1 MRKVLLLLVVSFI
14 IMGTLGAH
22 AIIPDSAT
30 VEVPTP
36 ESDYVQDTDV
46 QSENFAE
53 PEQVVVEP
61 ALDEVTEQ
69 SADEVVAIDSETTE
83 EMVAESINDVDVEP
97 EPIAMES
104 VVDEIVEQV
113 TDEMSAVDSE
123 QVEET
128 AVVETFNDVDVELE
142 SSVEPEV
149 YAEPEPVIV
158 ETDVVDIP
166 EHMADELSAAD
177 SEASEE
183 TVVESINDAEAESE
197 PVIMEPSVD
206 EVTEQTSDELS
217 DADSE
222 ATKEMVVE
230 SFNDVDV
237 ELESSVEPEVYAE
250 PEPVAVE
257 PSVDEVTEQV
267 ADELHVVDSEASEET
282 VVESINDAEAK
293 PEPVVMEPAVVEV
306 TEQVSDEMSVV
317 DSEAPEEKVAES
329 INDAEAEPES
339 VVVESVMDEVTEQTA
354 DELAI
359 VDSEQGEETA
369 VVETFN
375 DVDVELG
382 SSVESEVYAEPESV
396 VVEPLVDEVTEQPAD
411 ELSAADPEQAE
422 SLLVETEDVAEDVEL
437 EQTPYAEEMEK
448 NVAETEVSEPVVADS
463 EPIVDDIEDVQ
474 TVMDIVP
481 DEGNDNDMESVDVQ
495 AEEDEPLVESDESDK
510 KSGINGK
517 VLLSMEATHF
527 AWNFSSNGG
536 GYGLALPCSG
546 VSAEW
551 LFSNRFAC
559 GFDVRVSTE
568 SDGTSYRTNLGI
580 LNRFGML
587 SSVKNFLNEAN
598 VVFFKGDVLLG
609 LTIKDAV
616 GGIATLPTIGL
627 GGSVHFG
634 RDFLTMAFGVDG
646 MVMFPLSGADR
657 TPVFSIRPNMALTW
671 IL

>member
-36 ESDYVQDTDV
+36 ESDYIQDTDV
-46 QSENFAE
+46 QSENFVESE
-53 PEQVVVEP
+53 PVVVEP
-61 ALDEVTEQ
+61 LVDEVTEQ
-69 SADEVVAIDSETTE
+69 AADEMSVVESETSDEMVAKSFNDVDVEPEPVVMEPVVDEDTEQTADEMSVVDSETSD
-83 EMVAESINDVDVEP
+83 EMVAKSFNDVDVEP

-104 VVDEIVEQV
+104 VVDEVVEQPA
-113 TDEMSAVDSE
+113 DEVPVVDSE

-142 SSVEPEV
+142 SSVGPEV
-149 YAEPEPVIV
+149 YAEPEPVV
-158 ETDVVDIP
+158 
-166 EHMADELSAAD
+166 
-177 SEASEE
+177 
-183 TVVESINDAEAESE
+183 
-197 PVIMEPSVD
+197 
-206 EVTEQTSDELS
+206 
-217 DADSE
+217 
-222 ATKEMVVE
+222 
-230 SFNDVDV
+230 
-237 ELESSVEPEVYAE
+237 
-250 PEPVAVE
+250 VE

-267 ADELHVVDSEASEET
+267 SDEMSAVDSEAPEEMVAESFN
-282 VVESINDAEAK
+282 VVDVE
-293 PEPVVMEPAVVEV
+293 PEPVVVEPSVDEG
-306 TEQVSDEMSVV
+306 TEQSADELPVV
-317 DSEAPEEKVAES
+317 DSEAPEETVAEPF
-329 INDAEAEPES
+329 NVLDVEPE
-339 VVVESVMDEVTEQTA
+339 
-354 DELAI
+354 
-359 VDSEQGEETA
+359 
-369 VVETFN
+369 
-375 DVDVELG
+375 
-382 SSVESEVYAEPESV
+382 PV
-396 VVEPLVDEVTEQPAD
+396 VVEPLVDEVAEQPAD
-411 ELSAADPEQAE
+411 ELSAADPEQAD
-422 SLLVETEDVAEDVEL
+422 SLLVETEDVDEDEES
-437 EQTPYAEEMEK
+437 EQTPYAEDMEK

-559 GFDVRVSTE
+559 GFDVRISTE

-598 VVFFKGDVLLG
+598 IVFFKGDVLLG

-657 TPVFSIRPNMALTW
+657 TPVYSIRPNMSLTW

>member
-14 IMGTLGAH
+14 VMGTLGAH

-36 ESDYVQDTDV
+36 ESDYIQDTDV
-46 QSENFAE
+46 QSEDCVESE
-53 PEQVVVEP
+53 PIVVEP
-61 ALDEVTEQ
+61 AVDEVTEKAADELSVVDSEATEETVVESINVAEAEPEPVVMEPSVDEVTEQ
-69 SADEVVAIDSETTE
+69 VSDEMSAVDSEAPAK
-83 EMVAESINDVDVEP
+83 MVAESFNVVDVEP
-97 EPIAMES
+97 EPVAMEP
-104 VVDEIVEQV
+104 VVDEVVEQV
-113 TDEMSAVDSE
+113 TDELAIVDSE

-128 AVVETFNDVDVELE
+128 AVVETFNDVNIELE

-149 YAEPEPVIV
+149 YAEPEPV
-158 ETDVVDIP
+158 
-166 EHMADELSAAD
+166 
-177 SEASEE
+177 
-183 TVVESINDAEAESE
+183 
-197 PVIMEPSVD
+197 
-206 EVTEQTSDELS
+206 
-217 DADSE
+217 
-222 ATKEMVVE
+222 
-230 SFNDVDV
+230 
-237 ELESSVEPEVYAE
+237 
-250 PEPVAVE
+250 
-257 PSVDEVTEQV
+257 
-267 ADELHVVDSEASEET
+267 
-282 VVESINDAEAK
+282 
-293 PEPVVMEPAVVEV
+293 
-306 TEQVSDEMSVV
+306 
-317 DSEAPEEKVAES
+317 
-329 INDAEAEPES
+329 
-339 VVVESVMDEVTEQTA
+339 
-354 DELAI
+354 
-359 VDSEQGEETA
+359 
-369 VVETFN
+369 
-375 DVDVELG
+375 
-382 SSVESEVYAEPESV
+382 
-396 VVEPLVDEVTEQPAD
+396 VVEPLVDEVAEQPAD
-411 ELSAADPEQAE
+411 ELAAADTEQAD
-422 SLLVETEDVAEDVEL
+422 SLLVETEDVTEDVESEPVHYMEDL
-437 EQTPYAEEMEK
+437 EE
-448 NVAETEVSEPVVADS
+448 NVTETEVSEPVVADI
-463 EPIVDDIEDVQ
+463 EPAGDDTEDGQ

-510 KSGINGK
+510 KSDINGK

-646 MVMFPLSGADR
+646 TVMFPLSGADR
-657 TPVFSIRPNMALTW
+657 APVCSIRPNISLTW

>member
-14 IMGTLGAH
+14 VMGTLGAH

-30 VEVPTP
+30 VEIPTP
-36 ESDYVQDTDV
+36 ESEYIQDADV

-53 PEQVVVEP
+53 
-61 ALDEVTEQ
+61 
-69 SADEVVAIDSETTE
+69 S
-83 EMVAESINDVDVEP
+83 
-97 EPIAMES
+97 
-104 VVDEIVEQV
+104 
-113 TDEMSAVDSE
+113 
-123 QVEET
+123 
-128 AVVETFNDVDVELE
+128 
-142 SSVEPEV
+142 
-149 YAEPEPVIV
+149 
-158 ETDVVDIP
+158 
-166 EHMADELSAAD
+166 
-177 SEASEE
+177 
-183 TVVESINDAEAESE
+183 
-197 PVIMEPSVD
+197 
-206 EVTEQTSDELS
+206 
-217 DADSE
+217 
-222 ATKEMVVE
+222 
-230 SFNDVDV
+230 
-237 ELESSVEPEVYAE
+237 
-250 PEPVAVE
+250 EPVAVE
-257 PSVDEVTEQV
+257 PSVDEVTEQT
-267 ADELHVVDSEASEET
+267 ADELPVVDSEQVKETTVVETFNDVDVEPESSADPETVVMEPVVDEVAEQTSDELSAADSETSEKT
-282 VVESINDAEAK
+282 VVESIND
-293 PEPVVMEPAVVEV
+293 P
-306 TEQVSDEMSVV
+306 DV
-317 DSEAPEEKVAES
+317 D
-329 INDAEAEPES
+329 PES
-339 VVVESVMDEVTEQTA
+339 VVVETVVDEAAEQSA

-359 VDSEQGEETA
+359 VDSEQVEETVA
-369 VVETFN
+369 EPFN
-375 DVDVELG
+375 DVDVEPEPIVMESAVDEVAEQPADEL
-382 SSVESEVYAEPESV
+382 SVVDPEAPEETVVESFNDIDVELESSIESEIYAEPEMV
-396 VVEPLVDEVTEQPAD
+396 VVEPLVDEVDEQPAD
-411 ELSAADPEQAE
+411 ELSVVDPEQLD
-422 SLLVETEDVAEDVEL
+422 SLLVETEDVAEDEES
-437 EQTPYAEEMEK
+437 EQTPYIEDMEAA
-448 NVAETEVSEPVVADS
+448 VIETEVPEPVVADS

-474 TVMDIVP
+474 PVMDIVP

-568 SDGTSYRTNLGI
+568 SNGTSYLTNLGI

-646 MVMFPLSGADR
+646 TVMFPLSGADR
-657 TPVFSIRPNMALTW
+657 APVCSIRPNMSLTW